1 MYMIRAFRTQ
11 CDEEE
16 IRYIYGRADF
26 GLSSYNFHLFTY
38 IDRYMAASCFCS
50 RSLAGTSAVTITAA
64 GLSSQTVEVDGGDTT
79 IHFWG
84 PPRPIP
90 NSKPKLVLIHGLGPR
105 GIWQWRHQISFF
117 AREFDVYVSDLLF
130 FGHTFTKSLDRS
142 EVFQA
147 TCVAKLLE
155 KLGIC
160 R

>member
-1 MYMIRAFRTQ
+1 MYMYMIRAFRTQ

-16 IRYIYGRADF
+16 IRYIYGRDDF

-105 GIWQWRHQISFF
+105 GMAMATSN
-117 AREFDVYVSDLLF
+117 LLF
-130 FGHTFTKSLDRS
+130 RPR
-142 EVFQA
+142 
-147 TCVAKLLE
+147 
-155 KLGIC
+155 I
-160 R
+160 